1 MAKEEVDKIILDNL
15 IFFSFVL
22 FCSATKMTRKFWHKT
37 KLVREK
43 YEFAF
48 NRKSTKN
55 FEVENYASWIW
66 SCVKIVN
73 WVQFNVSDLLTQ
85 TCLESD

>member
-22 FCSATKMTRKFWHKT
+22 FCSATKMTRKFWRKT

-48 NRKSTKN
+48 NRKSRRILKLKIMRVE
-55 FEVENYASWIW
+55 FEA
-66 SCVKIVN
+66 
-73 WVQFNVSDLLTQ
+73 VSKLLIEYNLMSLTF
-85 TCLESD
+85 